1 MEQQRSRSS
10 HNTPLPGPRR
20 ALHGCG
26 AGAMAVR
33 VGARLALIASAAPR
47 TRLPS
52 GCAVNS
58 RVCTHA
64 TIPLLQGTHA
74 RVVRR
79 AGATRA
85 EHASQGRT
93 AALLLWLA
101 VVALYARDVAP
112 QVANFTI
119 ALSSAQAVAPKSR
132 YSPSVMG
139 VNMGACAP
147 HAQVAR

>member
-1 MEQQRSRSS
+1 
-10 HNTPLPGPRR
+10 
-20 ALHGCG
+20 
-26 AGAMAVR
+26 MAVR

-64 TIPLLQGTHA
+64 TIRFLQGTHA
-74 RVVRR
+74 RMVRR

-101 VVALYARDVAP
+101 VVSLCARNAAP
-112 QVANFTI
+112 QVVPNLTI
-119 ALSSAQAVAPKSR
+119 ALSSAQSVAPKSR